1 MHLDDASGIL
11 HGLGSLIGVELRTGV
26 SHVVET
32 TRDPQFEESASQHVG
47 RVISVNGGNVALAGH
62 FLGDLLQPLQRGDSS
77 IVSNGINSSGHFRP
91 AELGVVGSSSVHAFQ
106 DALRIDVDHF
116 VEEGEFRDDFG
127 LPSSLLE
134 GRDDLIGS

>member
-11 HGLGSLIGVELRTGV
+11 HGVGALIGVELRTGV

-47 RVISVNGGNVALAGH
+47 RVISVNGGNVALASN